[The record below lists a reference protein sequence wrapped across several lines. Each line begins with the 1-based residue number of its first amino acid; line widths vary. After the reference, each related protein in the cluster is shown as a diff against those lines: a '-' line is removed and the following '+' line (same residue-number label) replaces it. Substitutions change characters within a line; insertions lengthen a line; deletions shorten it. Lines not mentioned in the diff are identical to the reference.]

1 VSQPPL
7 IFPGNSRW
15 RNQGTPHGVF
25 REFQLASNTDPRQG
39 TEPGKVRPVLVLQNQ
54 ALLDVDHPSTLILPL
69 STNLIDKAEPLRVRI
84 PAQGLLERDY
94 DVLIDQLRAIDNV
107 RLRQGP
113 LATLDSA
120 TLRAIEMAVGE
131 VLGLS

>member
-1 VSQPPL
+1 MSIHKP
-7 IFPGNSRW
+7 
-15 RNQGTPHGVF
+15 
-25 REFQLASNTDPRQG
+25 DPRQG
-39 TEPGKVRPVLVLQNQ
+39 TEPGKVLPVLVLQNQ